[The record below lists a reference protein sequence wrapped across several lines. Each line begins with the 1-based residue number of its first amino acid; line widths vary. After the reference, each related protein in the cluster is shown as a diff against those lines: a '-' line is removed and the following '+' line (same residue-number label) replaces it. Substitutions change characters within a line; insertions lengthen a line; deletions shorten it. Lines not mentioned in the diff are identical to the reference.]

1 MGHSPSAL
9 SFAETS
15 FFAGVCVSVPPQSCH
30 KMEKL
35 FACSVRRERKGLM
48 LTCKTQEYEAEENG
62 AVTAE
67 IQNPTE
73 NLLQD
78 GVEET
83 CL

>member
-1 MGHSPSAL
+1 
-9 SFAETS
+9 
-15 FFAGVCVSVPPQSCH
+15 
-30 KMEKL
+30 MEKL